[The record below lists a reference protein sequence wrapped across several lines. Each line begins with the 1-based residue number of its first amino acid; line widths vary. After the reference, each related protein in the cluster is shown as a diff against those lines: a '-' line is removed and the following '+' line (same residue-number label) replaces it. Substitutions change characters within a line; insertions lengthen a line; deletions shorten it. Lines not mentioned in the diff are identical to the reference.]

1 MRLLL
6 RAALLRLGRWAVL
19 RRGRRAAAL
28 PSQPQPRRLRLST
41 APPGVGFYSIGA
53 DGRTVVLSREPPAR
67 APRGWRIL
75 RSSAGG
81 AVTVAVLEKTHL
93 SDRVVP
99 SDFGLSCAVVADA
112 NGVKHFYGADDS
124 LDDLLRQ

>member
-28 PSQPQPRRLRLST
+28 PSKPQTRRLRLST
-41 APPGVGFYSIGA
+41 APPGVGFYSFGA

-67 APRGWRIL
+67 ARGWRIL
-75 RSSAGG
+75 RLSTGG
-81 AVTVAVLEKTHL
+81 AVAVAVLEKTHL

-124 LDDLLRQ
+124 LDDLLRP